1 MGNQG
6 GGRSVSTRD
15 AQNIAR
21 AVDQL
26 STARGAAPARE
37 KVKEL
42 SKALLKGTVKKPTDK
57 AGAS

>member
-1 MGNQG
+1 M
-6 GGRSVSTRD
+6 STRD